1 MECPNCGSTNVSVQI
16 IEKGQETKHKGI
28 GLGGHVNNAARAVT
42 AVGTL
47 GMSNLL
53 WKKSE
58 GHNKTKTKSTTVA
71 VCQECGNTWHPNG
84 KRTIR

>member
-16 IEKGQETKHKGI
+16 IEKGQETKRKGI

-58 GHNKTKTKSTTVA
+58 GHNKTKTKSATVA

>member
-1 MECPNCGSTNVSVQI
+1 MECPNCGSTNVNVQI
-16 IEKGQETKHKGI
+16 IEKGQQTKRKGI

-58 GHNKTKTKSTTVA
+58 GNNKTKTKSATVA
-71 VCQECGNTWHPNG
+71 VCQECGNTWHPSG
-84 KRTIR
+84 KRTIW